1 MFDKIKFSEILTKI
15 KELYDSQEEFA
26 KYSGVGRTYISQY
39 MNCKIDYPPKPQL
52 IEKIAKASKGVT
64 TYDELMSICGYINKI
79 NNSLTESSYFVQI
92 PLFLNLQEFLIYNLD
107 KRIENSP
114 HNYYVSLNLK
124 ENPLDYFAFKAFDNS
139 MIPLLDVGD
148 IAIIHQ
154 QNFIEDKQTH
164 LILLDD
170 NELLIRKI
178 IDMKNNIQLIA
189 SNTSID
195 DSIINMTIV
204 EMKEHNFTILGKVV
218 KAINQSAFK

>member
-195 DSIINMTIV
+195 DSIINMTIA